1 MEFPIP
7 VISIVVEPKTQAD
20 SKKLI
25 ESLQKLQ
32 DEDPT
37 FKVRTDEETG
47 QLLIEGMGELHLEII
62 VDRLLREFN
71 VEANVGTP
79 HVTYKETIVTSVRMK
94 VEYKRELEG
103 KSQFAYIDMEFT
115 PGERGTGIVFEC
127 DLSADR
133 LSREYVKA
141 VEEGVREAAANG
153 PLAGYETVD
162 FKAMLINAKYDDMS
176 SSDAAFRMAA
186 AQAFRDLSQKAESVL
201 LEPVMAVEITTPD
214 EYTGDIISDLNTRR
228 AKIEGMNRL
237 KDFQILDAH
246 VPLSEMFGYTTDLRS
261 QSQGRASFSMQ
272 FERFEQVPE
281 KLQKEL
287 LDKMMGVYH
296 F

>member
-1 MEFPIP
+1 M
-7 VISIVVEPKTQAD
+7 PK
-20 SKKLI
+20 
-25 ESLQKLQ
+25 
-32 DEDPT
+32 
-37 FKVRTDEETG
+37 
-47 QLLIEGMGELHLEII
+47 
-62 VDRLLREFN
+62 
-71 VEANVGTP
+71 
-79 HVTYKETIVTSVRMK
+79 
-94 VEYKRELEG
+94 
-103 KSQFAYIDMEFT
+103 
-115 PGERGTGIVFEC
+115 
-127 DLSADR
+127 
-133 LSREYVKA
+133 EYVLA

-162 FKAMLINAKYDDMS
+162 FKAMLLNAKYDEVS

-186 AQAFRDLSQKAESVL
+186 AQAFRDISRKSCSVL

-228 AKIEGMNRL
+228 AKIEGMHRL
-237 KDFQILDAH
+237 KDFQIIDVH

-272 FERFEQVPE
+272 FEKFEQVPE